1 MNETPGSPRHTET
14 TMCDE
19 MRDPLSEWVGPI
31 LLRVMALV
39 AMAVIAAPITLIL
52 ILPFTS

>member
-1 MNETPGSPRHTET
+1 
-14 TMCDE
+14 MCDE

-39 AMAVIAAPITLIL
+39 AMAVIAAPIALIL
-52 ILPFTS
+52 VLPFTG